1 MRNYL
6 KLIIPVLIYLLGFT
20 SVYACSGYKLTLGN
34 KTVFGSN
41 EDAWRLTSRLWFEN
55 AMAKSQYG
63 AAFTGSRFDGENGFA
78 PQSGMNEMGLAFERL
93 ASYHPKLDKKSGEKE
108 ITNPTIYL
116 KNILH
121 TCKNVEEV
129 KAYIENY
136 DYSFFIEDVF
146 LYVDKSGKYL
156 VVEPY
161 KIIEG
166 ADDKYVISN
175 FCPSITSQ
183 EYALGLGRYRNGISF
198 LNNKIDTS
206 LEFCKALSDTMHVC
220 RNKIGDGTLLTSIW
234 DLQNGIFNLY
244 FYHDFSKTIQYNL
257 KEELLKGDTLI
268 AIDSLFPINAEFQ
281 KLASYQIP
289 KNNIKIA
296 VFILFSAVIFLMT
309 FLYLGFLFFRNI
321 NKGKFPVIGKLLIP
335 LSLAMFYYMYV
346 LSGSITVFYFDA
358 PYYDSSNILISLSSY
373 LPFVVLVSILPLI
386 YFGFQSI
393 KNRNLNKLSIMLL
406 IVNSLVYL
414 GLIGLFNYWGFYQII

>member
-1 MRNYL
+1 MRSY
-6 KLIIPVLIYLLGFT
+6 KRVLIAILIFVSGLNQLL
-20 SVYACSGYKLTLGN
+20 ACSGYKVTIGN
-34 KTVFGSN
+34 KTIFGCN

-55 AMAKSQYG
+55 ASDQNKYG

-78 PQSGMNEMGLAFERL
+78 PQAGMNEMGLAFERL
-93 ASYHPKLDKKSGEKE
+93 ASYHPKLDKKSGKKE

-121 TCKNVEEV
+121 SCKNVEEV
-129 KAYIENY
+129 KVYIQNY

-161 KIIEG
+161 TILM
-166 ADDKYVISN
+166 DSNTKYVISN
-175 FCPSITSQ
+175 FCPSITNQ
-183 EYALGLGRYRNGISF
+183 EKANSLNRYKNGVSF
-198 LNNKIDTS
+198 LNNKLDTS
-206 LEFCKALSDTMHVC
+206 LKFCKALSDTMHVC

-257 KEELLKGDTLI
+257 KEELLKGDRQI
-268 AIDSLFPINAEFQ
+268 AIDTLFPLNAEFQ

-296 VFILFSAVIFLMT
+296 VFILLCASLFLLSFIYLLLLYIRKSKLT
-309 FLYLGFLFFRNI
+309 FVE
-321 NKGKFPVIGKLLIP
+321 KVLIP
-335 LSLAMFYYMYV
+335 LSLMMCYYMYV
-346 LSGSITVFYFDA
+346 LSGSINVYYFDA
-358 PYYDSSNILISLSSY
+358 PYYDPSSLFVSITSYFPFLILIL
-373 LPFVVLVSILPLI
+373 LIPMFIRSIEI
-386 YFGFQSI
+386 I
-393 KNRNLNKLSIMLL
+393 KNRTRTKQINILL
-406 IVNSLVYL
+406 IINNLAYVL
-414 GLIGLFNYWGFYQII
+414 LIALFNYWGFYDVF